1 VSDDALW
8 RLTYHIG
15 GLTFLQETT
24 AEPLGSLPM
33 PIRTAV
39 LKTVDEHDPTILNL
53 DLPRQTLWFSEGE
66 YEWVSRWSYRTSR
79 HQYRHVDEYFREY
92 GLGHVENQESSDEH
106 FAERQFVE
114 RVFVP
119 VFGLHGLEQL
129 RPQVAFKDS
138 EGTLRHIDFVLE
150 GMHRYAIE
158 IEGATYHEQQK
169 GADGF
174 RDEKLRQRSLMLEGY
189 HYYPFAWTDIEAG
202 HARNDLT
209 ALARHDPLL
218 VRLRETRH
226 RQSDV
231 PLHLESVLSD
241 LPRRFPDMQC
251 FVLDIVRQAT
261 GRSQLTL
268 VDYQPSVAT
277 FTLAVLDTVALIE
290 RVSALYGIEA
300 HLPEIDLHIVGSV
313 PSTSVMQLLRHY
325 LGDDTLT
332 GNHCIDSAKTPIRLH
347 WSNSLPP
354 HADYV
359 VADDV
364 AGGMVPEWACTG
376 EEIQRRAASVRTTF
390 SDSPIDAQPT
400 CLQEGLLDYFARRFF
415 RVPELKREQADL
427 VSRCLRGESGLGI
440 LPTGFG
446 KSLVFQLAALLLP
459 RASIVISPLTAL
471 IRDQVFNLRRSGIA
485 GIASITGGDA
495 RGAKDQS
502 LRDFIA
508 GTCRLLYVSPER
520 LLNDD
525 FTTALLE
532 SVKEHPLGL
541 FVVDEAHCVSE
552 WGHDF
557 RPAYL
562 QLAAWRRR
570 VEYVSQR
577 PLPVIALT
585 ATASNLVRDDVLHVL
600 DLPATAVVQLASSDR
615 PTLSLS
621 VHTVETPNE
630 KAIMLG
636 DLVRD
641 VIPMALDLPYAELVP
656 DAHVATYPH
665 AGVIFGLYAKAKQPG
680 WIEEDVKY
688 IASTLRDTMNRPPT
702 LARHYASSG
711 ADSSEN
717 ERCQDAF
724 QADSFPLLVA
734 TKGYGMGIDKRNIRF
749 VIHHALAGGLEG
761 YYQEAGR
768 AGRDERHA
776 HVALIY
782 LPPHPECRADSISHA
797 QMPPC
802 VIKDKSPKCPYATWL
817 CDYGRQ
823 AIFIQGS
830 YPGIADDVDWID
842 GVYEQITSDPMLS
855 VSNEERHQSQTKKA
869 ELALCRLQQLGIVD
883 HYTRRYH
890 EGVFV
895 VVLNSAATPHSV
907 RETLVQRLV
916 ETRMTKRKA
925 REEIKKHI
933 PDSADNDSLT
943 PELVHAFAQIVLERI
958 YERVLRMRYEM
969 LRNQLEYAES
979 HHEHRCRRTIIRNT
993 FDPNSDLVPDDYRCE
1008 FCDVCVPSLQFQ
1020 HERAV
1025 ALTTDGQISTL
1036 IRHLTDLLDHWNPLA
1051 LQELITLAESQQAVA
1066 GTFMRATHR
1075 LEQDSTN
1082 LAALYLAGALGRRRS
1097 GREQQALDYL
1107 HFGFTEGLRRGL
1119 SREDLLLFYTEGL
1132 PIDQTEAFTWLT
1144 QTDSPWNSDAMLL
1157 WLIREAQ
1164 ERFDADSPTYRRMR
1178 ALYYARRTRQVS
1190 EALSPLTLRTH
1201 VLSDWFAS
1209 RQRVK
1214 DASNDHPS

>member
-1 VSDDALW
+1 MLW
-8 RLTYHIG
+8 RLAYHIG
-15 GLTFLQETT
+15 GLTFLEETT

-39 LKTVDEHDPTILNL
+39 LKTVAEHDPTVINL
-53 DLPRQTLWFSEGE
+53 ELQHQTLWFSEGE

-79 HQYRHVDEYFREY
+79 HEYRYVEEYFREY
-92 GLGHVENQESSDEH
+92 GLDRIENRESSDEH

-114 RVFVP
+114 QVFVP
-119 VFGLHGLEQL
+119 IFGLHGLEQL
-129 RPQVAFKDS
+129 HPQVAFKDS

-158 IEGATYHEQQK
+158 IEGATYHEQQQ

-174 RDEKLRQRSLMLEGY
+174 RDEKLRQRGLMLEGY

-202 HARNDLT
+202 HARNDLI
-209 ALARHDPLL
+209 ALARHDPIL

-226 RQSDV
+226 RQSNV
-231 PLHLESVLSD
+231 PLHLEPVLSD

-251 FVLDIVRQAT
+251 FVLDIVRQST

-268 VDYQPSVAT
+268 ADYEPSVPT
-277 FTLAVLDTVALIE
+277 FTLAVLDTVALVE
-290 RVSALYGIEA
+290 RVAALYGLEA

-313 PSTSVMQLLRHY
+313 PSTSVTQLLRHY
-325 LGDDTLT
+325 LGDDMLT
-332 GNHCIDSAKTPIRLH
+332 GNHCVDSAKTPIRLH
-347 WSNSLPP
+347 WGNSLPP
-354 HADYV
+354 YTDYV

-364 AGGMVPEWACTG
+364 AGGVVPEWALRG
-376 EEIQRRAASVRTTF
+376 DDIHARASAFRAMFIAPPT
-390 SDSPIDAQPT
+390 DAQPT

-446 KSLVFQLAALLLP
+446 KSLVFQLAALVLP

-471 IRDQVFNLRRSGIA
+471 IRDQVFNLKRSGIA
-485 GIASITGGDA
+485 GVASITGRDT

-502 LRDFIA
+502 LRNFIA
-508 GTCRLLYVSPER
+508 GTRRILYVSPER

-525 FTTALLE
+525 FTAPLLE

-562 QLAAWRRR
+562 QLATWRKR
-570 VEYVSQR
+570 VEHVSQR

-621 VHTVETPNE
+621 VHTVATPNE
-630 KAIMLG
+630 KATMLG

-656 DAHVATYPH
+656 ETSVATYPH
-665 AGVIFGLYAKAKQPG
+665 AGVIFGLYANPKQSG
-680 WIEEDVKY
+680 WIEEGVTS
-688 IASTLRDTMNRPPT
+688 IASMLRETMNRPRA
-702 LARHYASSG
+702 LVQQYASSG
-711 ADSSEN
+711 TESPKN
-717 ERCQDAF
+717 EQCQDTF
-724 QADSFPLLVA
+724 QADGFPLLVA
-734 TKGYGMGIDKRNIRF
+734 TKAYGMGIDKRNIRF

-782 LPPHPECRADSISHA
+782 LPPHPECRAGSISQA
-797 QMPPC
+797 QPPPC
-802 VIKDKSPKCPYATWL
+802 VTSRTCPYTSWL

-830 YPGIADDVDWID
+830 YPGIAEDVEWVDW
-842 GVYEQITSDPMLS
+842 VYKQVINDPILP
-855 VSNEERHQSQTKKA
+855 VSNEERNQSETKKA
-869 ELALCRLQQLGIVD
+869 ELSLCRLQQLGIVD
-883 HYTRRYH
+883 HYTRKYY

-895 VVLNSAATPHSV
+895 VVLNSTATLHSV

-916 ETRMTKRKA
+916 ETNMSERKA
-925 REEIKKHI
+925 REVIKKYI
-933 PDSADNDSLT
+933 PDVVSNDALT
-943 PELVHAFAQIVLERI
+943 SKFVQAFAQILLERI
-958 YERVLRMRYEM
+958 YERVMRMRYEM

-979 HHEHRCRRTIIRNT
+979 HQEHRCRRTIIRNT

-1025 ALTTDGQISTL
+1025 ALMTDGQISTL
-1036 IRHLTDLLDHWNPLA
+1036 ISNLTDLLDHWNPLA
-1051 LQELITLAESQQAVA
+1051 LQALIALAESQQAVA

-1107 HFGFTEGLRRGL
+1107 RFGFNEGLRRGL
-1119 SREDLLLFYTEGL
+1119 SHEDLLLFYTEGL
-1132 PIDQTEAFTWLT
+1132 PLDQTEAFTWLT
-1144 QTDSPWNSDAMLL
+1144 QTESPWNSDAMLP

-1164 ERFDADSPTYRRMR
+1164 ERFDADSPTYRRIR
-1178 ALYYARRTRQVS
+1178 AVYHARRVRQVS
-1190 EALSPLTLRTH
+1190 EVLVPLTLRIH

-1209 RQRVK
+1209 RQVK
-1214 DASNDHPS
+1214 DAEQ